1 RIAVR
6 FEDVGFA
13 AEVADRR
20 RRQLCAAADVGQTIG
35 VGGDGRDVDELAESG
50 FETIAFFVRKRNERL
65 LFKTHG
71 GAFYRQPQRPPT
83 GLAATAPAAKA
94 AAGSTTSSSPASF
107 RIAGRGKQKRRATA
121 GWERGAGWR
130 LSAAAVS
137 SARCR

>member
-1 RIAVR
+1 MDDRIAGG

-13 AEVADRR
+13 AEV
-20 RRQLCAAADVGQTIG
+20 GQAIG
-35 VGGDGRDVDELAESG
+35 VGGDGGDVDELAESG

-83 GLAATAPAAKA
+83 GSIGRALVAKA

-107 RIAGRGKQKRRATA
+107 RIAGK
-121 GWERGAGWR
+121 
-130 LSAAAVS
+130 
-137 SARCR
+137 